1 MSEKKLCR
9 SVFAVRREWDKDATR
24 DETFKHFGYENVHA
38 PKHGTGCWAND
49 GETIPRNIQELP
61 EALELIVEP
70 NEKLSGSYSTTT
82 RTFREHCFNA
92 CAGRRMRS
100 RSQNRSIRA
109 PRRDELG

>member
-24 DETFKHFGYENVHA
+24 DETFKHFGYKNEHA

-70 NEKLSGSYSTTT
+70 NEKVRIIFDYDPNFPRALFQCVRWPADEKQITESEYTSTP
-82 RTFREHCFNA
+82 E
-92 CAGRRMRS
+92 G
-100 RSQNRSIRA
+100 
-109 PRRDELG
+109 

>member
-24 DETFKHFGYENVHA
+24 DETFKHFGYENLHA

-61 EALELIVEP
+61 EALELIARVSPREAYLTHMSHDIGLHAVTEP
-70 NEKLSGSYSTTT
+70 TL
-82 RTFREHCFNA
+82 
-92 CAGRRMRS
+92 
-100 RSQNRSIRA
+100 
-109 PRRDELG
+109 PRGVHMAYDTLQLEIND